1 MSKGEKSKGASMRKD
16 MYAVVVIVFGLA
28 GARCQGLKD

>member
-16 MYAVVVIVFGLA
+16 MYVVVVIVSGLA
-28 GARCQGLKD
+28 VAMLSLH